1 MCVLADGIMLGH
13 LGVCAY
19 SDWKSKEIPTFT
31 MILFSIS
38 TVLLTI
44 VCGEENLGLVAGGGV
59 VGLLFFL
66 ISKLTKEAIGYGDS
80 WVILLLGIYLGGVRL
95 LWLLFFASVG
105 ASLFS
110 LFYLW
115 KHNWKK
121 SSTIPFVPFLAVA
134 YLGVMFI

>member
-1 MCVLADGIMLGH
+1 MCILANGIMLGY
-13 LGVCAY
+13 LGICGY

-44 VCGEENLGLVAGGGV
+44 ACSKGNIGLIAAGGV
-59 VGLLFFL
+59 VGILFFG

-80 WVILLLGIYLGGVRL
+80 WVITLLGIYLGGVKL
-95 LWLLFFASVG
+95 LWVLFLASLG

-115 KHNWKK
+115 KYHWKK
-121 SSTIPFVPFLAVA
+121 SRTIPFVPFLFIA
-134 YLGVMFI
+134 YLGVMLL